1 MSRVFIAGSSARLLR
16 RLARLGKGLRLEPSD
31 LVRPEAPC
39 TVKGSYTSLRSLG
52 IAGVC
57 SLVGVDEAHPLELL
71 VPAQAERIRAK
82 GIRSRVCSTAL
93 PKGSFQRLA
102 STELELSDP
111 SVELLIEAP
120 QSSFLMAARQMG
132 LLVSRGIL
140 DEQRADLGLLR
151 LAAEDC
157 GSYAVDPWR
166 PRDGGFSRGLPPL
179 LASDD
184 LRAFLDEAHGL
195 RGVVRASRVAGL
207 SFDDADSPMEAF
219 VNAGLV
225 LPPHMGGLGLARPV
239 ANHAIDLKDKQ
250 ELGLVH
256 VSRIT
261 PDLLWPEPLMII
273 IEYLGKEPHE
283 GPEAQDED
291 MGRVQDYQA
300 LGYLVFPLRY
310 RHVRTPREFNR
321 TALRL
326 ATAMDERGARGVR
339 AWVEELMGDEEFLA
353 RQRILF
359 ATMLPAVRDR

>member
-1 MSRVFIAGSSARLLR
+1 M
-16 RLARLGKGLRLEPSD
+16 
-31 LVRPEAPC
+31 
-39 TVKGSYTSLRSLG
+39 KGSYTSLRSLG